1 MSQPIATW
9 KLICA
14 GISSLILVM
23 GIARF
28 ALTPLLPAMQAAT
41 GLGDDGAGFL
51 AASNYAGYLSGAL
64 LASRLRNP
72 LTKLRFYRLGIIF
85 AVLTTAAMALS
96 DHVVIW
102 SIMRYFGGLTSAAG
116 MVVGTAIVLDHL
128 KQRHRPDYIG
138 IHFSGVGLGVVLSG
152 TVLTLIEPV
161 MSWDQGWLVVGAIG
175 LLLALPALLWMNIH
189 GLKAPNIAHGEGINM
204 RARPIIML
212 LLSYGFAGA
221 TFSIGTTFIITIMAQ
236 SPSLADSR
244 NLAWVLLGVA
254 LAPSCYFWMRSAIK
268 VGDFKA
274 LTYAYIVQAIGC
286 ALPVLWPSTA
296 SALIGG
302 FMFGACFMGI
312 VTVVLA
318 LGGKLSPHNPSALIG
333 ILVVSYG
340 VGQIVGPVLAGIA
353 MEQTGFSELGL
364 WSAAACSLIS
374 IAFLWGAR
382 CPSNVP
388 VKEDCPCLS

>member
-1 MSQPIATW
+1 MSQRLATW
-9 KLICA
+9 KLLCA

-51 AASNYAGYLSGAL
+51 AAANYAGYLSGAL
-64 LASRLRNP
+64 FASRLRDP
-72 LTKLRFYRLGIIF
+72 LKKLFYFRLGIVF

-96 DHVVIW
+96 DHVIIW
-102 SIMRYFGGLTSAAG
+102 SVLRYFGGLTSAAG
-116 MVVGTAIVLDHL
+116 MVIGTAIILDHL
-128 KQRHRPDYIG
+128 KQRHRPDFIG

-152 TVLTLIEPV
+152 TVLTLIEPI
-161 MSWDQGWLVVGAIG
+161 MSWDQGWLLVGGIA
-175 LLLALPALLWMNIH
+175 LLLALPCLFWMNVH
-189 GLKAPNIAHGEGINM
+189 NLQTAPSAHADAVSM
-204 RARPIIML
+204 RSKPILYL
-212 LLSYGFAGA
+212 LISYGFAGA
-221 TFSIGTTFIITIMAQ
+221 TFSIGTTFIISIMAQ
-236 SPSLADSR
+236 SPSLSDSR
-244 NLAWVLLGVA
+244 NLAWILLGVA
-254 LAPSCYFWMRSAIK
+254 LAPSCYFWMRTAVK
-268 VGDFKA
+268 LGDFRT
-274 LTYAYIVQAIGC
+274 LTLAYLLQAVGC

-302 FMFGACFMGI
+302 FLFGACFMGI

-353 MEQTGFSELGL
+353 MEKTGYSEIGL
-364 WSAAACSLIS
+364 WSAAVCSLLS
-374 IAFLWGAR
+374 IITLVGSR
-382 CPSNVP
+382 CPSDKP
-388 VKEDCPCLS
+388 VEENCGCLT